1 MFASPADDNRRPSQ
15 EGNMTNQ
22 AKRVAIVTGASGG
35 IGAAVSER
43 LAKDGFTVVVN
54 YAGNAASADAVVARI
69 EAAGG
74 RAVAAKADISDI
86 VAVARMFE
94 SAETAFGGVDVL
106 INNAGIMNL
115 AAIKDS
121 DDSLFDRH
129 ISVNLKGTFNTL
141 REAARR
147 LRDGGRIVNFSSSVT
162 SLLQPTYGVYAASKA
177 AVEAMTGIL
186 AKELRG
192 RNITVNAIAP
202 GPTATRLFLDGKP
215 HEVIDRL
222 SKMAPLERLGQPK
235 DIADAVAFLAGP
247 DGAWINGQTLR
258 ANGGII

>member
-1 MFASPADDNRRPSQ
+1 MSTQSN
-15 EGNMTNQ
+15 
-22 AKRVAIVTGASGG
+22 KVAIVTGASGG
-35 IGAAVSER
+35 IGAAVAER

-54 YAGNAASADAVVARI
+54 YAANATSADAVVARI

-74 RAVAAKADISDI
+74 RAVTAQADISN
-86 VAVARMFE
+86 VAAVARMFD

-121 DDSLFDRH
+121 TDDLFDRH
-129 ISVNLKGTFNTL
+129 IEVNLKGTFNTL

-162 SLLQPTYGVYAASKA
+162 GLLQPTYGVYAATKA
-177 AVEAMTGIL
+177 AVEAMTSIL

-192 RNITVNAIAP
+192 RNITVNVIAP

-215 HEVIDRL
+215 QEAIDRL

-235 DIADAVAFLAGP
+235 DIADVVAFLVGA